1 MTTTWISES
10 LSQFAARAITRTR
23 VIAVTLVI
31 GFTGVALQP
40 AQAQSSDT
48 WKSVA
53 IIGGA
58 TAAGAY
64 VGHKIAGPTGA
75 WIGAGVGATAGYAI
89 DKKRRDN
96 EYRQYGYNDGY
107 YDPNGYYGQSGPYDA
122 NAGYYPN
129 NGGYYPNNGGYGNNG
144 GYYGGPN
151 GIYGGPYNGYS
162 QRGTSQYQGASYSQ
176 GQQNCSPRSRR

>member
-1 MTTTWISES
+1 MSITWNSES
-10 LSQFAARAITRTR
+10 LLERTARAMARPR
-23 VIAVTLVI
+23 LIAVALVMA
-31 GFTGVALQP
+31 FMAVAMQP

-53 IIGGA
+53 IIGGS

-96 EYRQYGYNDGY
+96 QYNQYGYNNG
-107 YDPNGYYGQSGPYDA
+107 PNGYYGESGPYDA

-129 NGGYYPNNGGYGNNG
+129 NGGYYPNNGGYGNSG
-144 GYYGGPN
+144 GYYGGSN
-151 GIYGGPYNGYS
+151 GNYGGPYNGYS
-162 QRGTSQYQGASYSQ
+162 YRGTWQYQGASYSQ
-176 GQQNCSPRSRR
+176 GRQGCRSGR